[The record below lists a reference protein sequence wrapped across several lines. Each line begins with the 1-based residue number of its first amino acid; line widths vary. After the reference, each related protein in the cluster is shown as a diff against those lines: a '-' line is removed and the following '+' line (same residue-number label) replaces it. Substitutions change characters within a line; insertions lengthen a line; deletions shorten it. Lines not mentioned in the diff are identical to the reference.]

1 MTQSRRLAPLTLL
14 IVLSLGLAARAAEA
28 SGSLLDKLGIPPAA
42 FDYGFPI
49 VLCLIV
55 LGVVGFLGGFLTWVE
70 RKVAGHMQAR
80 CGPNRVGLPPIFGLN
95 KWKLFNATGL
105 GQFLADGIKLITK
118 EDIIPDQADK
128 VLFRFAPYLTFLG
141 SFPVFAVFAYT
152 VMPTGGPVAA
162 TNLNIGLLY
171 IMAVSS
177 VVVIGLLM
185 AGWSSGN
192 KWALFGGIR
201 SAAQIVSYEI
211 PIGMAFLSIV
221 MIVGSLNL
229 YDIVDAQKGGIHH
242 WFIFNVKELG
252 PFGLVAFLIYYIASL
267 AEVNRTPFDIPEA
280 ESELVSGYHTEYSG
294 MRWGCFFIAE
304 YSNMVAVSLIA
315 TTVFLGGWHEPGLWP
330 ILHAMGLTSDIV
342 PTGFLGTAIGV
353 AVFSAKGLFLVFVQV
368 WLRWTLPRYRVDQ
381 LMYLC
386 WKVLLPFSFAN
397 LLLIAVWNAVVTHG
411 SEVKAAFF

>member
-14 IVLSLGLAARAAEA
+14 IVLSLGLAARAAEE

-128 VLFRFAPYLTFLG
+128 LLFRFAPYLTFLG
-141 SFPVFAVFAYT
+141 SFPVFAVFAYA
-152 VMPTGGPVAA
+152 VMPSGGPVAA

-229 YDIVDAQKGGIHH
+229 YDIVDAQKGGLHH
-242 WFIFNVKELG
+242 WFIFNFKELG
-252 PFGLVAFLIYYIASL
+252 PFGIVAFLIYYIASL

-294 MRWGCFFIAE
+294 MRWGCERAR
-304 YSNMVAVSLIA
+304 A
-315 TTVFLGGWHEPGLWP
+315 
-330 ILHAMGLTSDIV
+330 
-342 PTGFLGTAIGV
+342 
-353 AVFSAKGLFLVFVQV
+353 
-368 WLRWTLPRYRVDQ
+368 
-381 LMYLC
+381 C
-386 WKVLLPFSFAN
+386 
-397 LLLIAVWNAVVTHG
+397 
-411 SEVKAAFF
+411 